1 MEEGNVLD
9 SSIIKD
15 LSNNIY
21 EKRKATSFQIE
32 SLTKS
37 ALARNDSQ
45 IIFKII
51 AELKELTNDGTN
63 SAKMGAITA
72 LGSVSVALG
81 SFAIAYF
88 LEEIIKPIF
97 ATFRDTDARV
107 RYYAC
112 ESLYNIAKIA
122 RGEILLYFNE
132 VFDILCILVTDT
144 ESSVKNAADILD
156 RLIKD
161 IVSAK
166 STNYVSILH
175 QDNIMEL
182 GQSNDISSHIVDP
195 TGVAIQVN
203 QVQDTHKA
211 FSLPKFIPTLLE
223 RMYTIDPF
231 AKKFLIS
238 WLELFDDIP
247 ALELIT
253 FLPNFLEPLIKFLM
267 NTAPSDVRI
276 ETQNLLNVFLKE
288 IKAINRVKIEA
299 KRRALEKEI
308 VKKKTDKKLKD
319 TQENTNDSITAD
331 DETHHESS
339 GIQREGAQEDAQDE
353 NKDDSYTTDQAS
365 IQSNST
371 TIIRQRKDDE
381 ESEHLRELNEL
392 SELSDSQFLSGQDI
406 FIDYSKIIDILLSFL
421 RFPLSNSS
429 NKNDYKINDISNESH
444 EIYSEVQFTVLKWLQ
459 EILLIS
465 PTSIAKFLP
474 DCVSINMKNISIAD
488 DNKDFDLRNQFLS
501 FNLSLQNFLVNLNES
516 GSKDEVREKKIPKKD
531 AKKKDEKRKLES
543 KEITE
548 YKKKKDESTEVEDSD
563 SEYDNID
570 ENLINGLNKDVYDEF
585 FEAYLGPTL
594 KSIMTECLTCVNE
607 LSRITL
613 LDWLIFLYS
622 LNPSSFFKPSFKG
635 SDDKDD
641 KTFDMSALLHSSIDA
656 SNEVVLKVLQLLSKI
671 SETDQEFFKNFMIEL
686 MRFFEDEVQEPAA
699 TDKQNQIHGPT
710 SSPLT
715 RSKIEFIIR
724 KLCVTLTSEK
734 IFKTLSEVV
743 VSHEEQNLDFMNM
756 MIVMLNNILLTTQE
770 LAGFRKK
777 LKNIDVYKVDDWLL
791 FATLFQSWCHNA
803 PSALS
808 LCLLTS
814 NYELAYL
821 IIKSF
826 SELEVSFQLLTQ
838 LDILVQLLESP
849 IFLKLRL
856 QLLEPEK
863 HPYLYK
869 TLYGLLMILPQSSTF
884 TTLKKR
890 ISLVSGVNSLNM
902 PSGSSGPI
910 TTPVVTPGAT
920 TTSTSVGNQLS
931 IKRKRIHEML
941 DKFTKVQEKHEEFQM
956 AKKLSETTFALNTD
970 KPANKPYS
978 KSNGLDSYTS
988 NTDRILSHDSTVSD
1002 KKDYFSHDHS
1012 VQASSD
1018 PKTQKRSSSRRFG
1031 LHRF

>member
-1 MEEGNVLD
+1 MLD
-9 SSIIKD
+9 PSIIKD

-45 IIFKII
+45 TIFKII
-51 AELKELTNDGTN
+51 AELTELTNDGTN

-132 VFDILCILVTDT
+132 VFDILCILVADT

-175 QDNIMEL
+175 QDNQTE
-182 GQSNDISSHIVDP
+182 SNDISSHIVDP
-195 TGVAIQVN
+195 SGVAIQVN
-203 QVQDTHKA
+203 QVQDAQKV

-231 AKKFLIS
+231 SKKFLIS

-253 FLPNFLEPLIKFLM
+253 FLPNFLDPLIKFLM

-288 IKAINRVKIEA
+288 IKAINRVKLEARRKTLQLEIE
-299 KRRALEKEI
+299 
-308 VKKKTDKKLKD
+308 KKKANKLKKSKED
-319 TQENTNDSITAD
+319 LESSSDETNDAGVDHKESLDIQGESTHAD
-331 DETHHESS
+331 INEENNV
-339 GIQREGAQEDAQDE
+339 EEDTE
-353 NKDDSYTTDQAS
+353 HS

-371 TIIRQRKDDE
+371 TIIRQNKDDG
-381 ESEHLRELNEL
+381 ESNTFQESDSLNEL
-392 SELSDSQFLSGQDI
+392 SDGQFLSGQDI

-421 RFPLSNSS
+421 RFPLSND
-429 NKNDYKINDISNESH
+429 NKNRSDYKINDIRHESH
-444 EIYSEVQFTVLKWLQ
+444 EIYLEVQFTVLKWLQ

-465 PTSIAKFLP
+465 PTSFAKFLP

-488 DNKDFDLRNQFLS
+488 DNNDSELRNQFLK
-501 FNLSLQNFLVNLNES
+501 FNLSLQDFLLKLNES
-516 GSKDEVREKKIPKKD
+516 GIKDEEKQKAIQKREEDKKKNEEDK
-531 AKKKDEKRKLES
+531 KKKDEKG
-543 KEITE
+543 KEFKAVTE
-548 YKKKKDESTEVEDSD
+548 YKNKNNESSEIIDLDSD
-563 SEYDNID
+563 DEVIS
-570 ENLINGLNKDVYDEF
+570 ENLLNGLNKDVYDEF
-585 FEAYLGPTL
+585 CELYLSQTL
-594 KSIMTECLTCVNE
+594 RAIMKECLTCVNE
-607 LSRITL
+607 LSRVTL

-622 LNPSSFFKPSFKG
+622 LNPTSFFKPSFNTSN
-635 SDDKDD
+635 SDE

-671 SETDQEFFKNFMIEL
+671 SETDQEFFKTFIIAL
-686 MRFFEDEVQEPAA
+686 MHFFEGEMQEHS
-699 TDKQNQIHGPT
+699 TSDSQNQFQGT
-710 SSPLT
+710 AASALT

-724 KLCVTLTSEK
+724 KLCATLTSEK
-734 IFKTLSEVV
+734 IFKTLAEVII
-743 VSHEEQNLDFMNM
+743 SHEDQNLDFLNM

-826 SELEVSFQLLTQ
+826 SELEVSFLLLTQ

-890 ISLVSGVNSLNM
+890 ISLVSGVSSLNA
-902 PSGSSGPI
+902 PSTTTAQI
-910 TTPVVTPGAT
+910 TTPVTTPGTAT
-920 TTSTSVGNQLS
+920 NSSSIGNQLS

-941 DKFTKVQEKHEEFQM
+941 DKFSKVQEKHEEYQM
-956 AKKLSETTFALNTD
+956 TRKLDTTTLSSNASNAGNNKSKKYPTD
-970 KPANKPYS
+970 GYS
-978 KSNGLDSYTS
+978 ITSDRHASYGS
-988 NTDRILSHDSTVSD
+988 SVAE
-1002 KKDYFSHDHS
+1002 KKDYFTHAHAIPSESETKH
-1012 VQASSD
+1012 
-1018 PKTQKRSSSRRFG
+1018 PKRSASRRFG